1 VPFLELCNGVTQSR
15 SIGSRTVPDFS
26 KHTVRTGSAQSTHLR
41 VDALAIGRVRPH
53 RIADRISQR
62 LLRVRDLEFGLEAG
76 GCVSEMG
83 CRSTCTKF
91 PASWENTG
99 NFAHFACWEQ
109 SNGAECLNKNN
120 HLRENFPAPSNREI
134 SGLIRE
140 LNWEISHRSG
150 RGLSLGLV
158 GSYVKED
165 ELCGS

>member
-1 VPFLELCNGVTQSR
+1 MSP
-15 SIGSRTVPDFS
+15 
-26 KHTVRTGSAQSTHLR
+26 SARLGAQPIR
-41 VDALAIGRVRPH
+41 FH
-53 RIADRISQR
+53 RCGARFPS
-62 LLRVRDLEFGLEAG
+62 
-76 GCVSEMG
+76 
-83 CRSTCTKF
+83 STCRRICKF
-91 PASWENTG
+91 PASWENIG

-120 HLRENFPAPSNREI
+120 HLRENSPAPSNREI

-150 RGLSLGLV
+150 RGLLLGLV